1 MLARK
6 WWTLIAGCTAI
17 FMLLLDV
24 SIVNVAL
31 PSIQRGL
38 GASFSDLQWVIDAY
52 ALTLAGVLL
61 AAESLADRVGRRRVF
76 TLGLA
81 VFTFSSLM
89 AGIAVSP
96 VWLHLARAAQGTG
109 GAMMFGTSLA
119 LIAQEFQGRERG
131 TALGIWGATTAAALS
146 IGPLV
151 GGALTE
157 AISWRWIFLVN
168 VPIGIAAIVI
178 ARLRL
183 AESRGDRAGGLDLP
197 GVATL
202 CPSLFLLVFSLIR
215 GNDEGWGS
223 PMIVASLAGAI
234 VGLALFLRI
243 ELRARAPL
251 LDLRLFRK
259 PAFTGA
265 TLVAFCLSASI
276 LSMFL
281 YITLFLQDV
290 LGYSPLQAGLRQLPV
305 TGLLLVV
312 SPVSGRLSA
321 RIAPRLLMG
330 TGLALVSLGLLLMHG
345 IGAGSGWTA
354 LLPGQICAGIGIG
367 LTTPALAST
376 AVAVAPPSQNGM
388 ASGANTTARQLG
400 IATGIA
406 ALGAI
411 FQHKILLGLKALLAG
426 SRAAGATARLAHA
439 VAAGGSGATLAKVPP
454 AARAALTRASH
465 HAFVSAFNEIVIV
478 ALAVAAVGAIA
489 GYALVRTRDLVSSSR
504 GQRASAGRRDTAPRG
519 PQPADATV

>member
-1 MLARK
+1 
-6 WWTLIAGCTAI
+6 
-17 FMLLLDV
+17 
-24 SIVNVAL
+24 
-31 PSIQRGL
+31 
-38 GASFSDLQWVIDAY
+38 
-52 ALTLAGVLL
+52 
-61 AAESLADRVGRRRVF
+61 
-76 TLGLA
+76 
-81 VFTFSSLM
+81 M
-89 AGIAVSP
+89 AGIAVNP
-96 VWLHLARAAQGTG
+96 LWLHLARAAQGAG

-131 TALGIWGATTAAALS
+131 TALGLWGATTAAALS

-157 AISWRWIFLVN
+157 VLSWRWIFLVN
-168 VPIGIAAIVI
+168 VPIGIAAIAI

-183 AESRGDRAGGLDLP
+183 AESRNERSRGLDLP

-202 CPSLFLLVFSLIR
+202 CPALFLLVFSLIR

-223 PMIVASLAGAI
+223 PVIVASLAGAI
-234 VGLALFLRI
+234 IGLALFVSI
-243 ELRARAPL
+243 EVRAPAPL

-281 YITLFLQDV
+281 YITLFFQDV

-312 SPVSGRLSA
+312 SPLSGRLSA

-345 IGAGSGWTA
+345 IDASSGWTA

-376 AVAVAPPSQNGM
+376 AVAVAPPTQNGM
-388 ASGANTTARQLG
+388 ASGANNTARQLG

-406 ALGAI
+406 ALGSI
-411 FQHKILLGLKALLAG
+411 FEHKILLGLKALLAG
-426 SRAAGATARLAHA
+426 TPAAVRVGQLAHA
-439 VAAGGSGATLAKVPP
+439 VAAGGTEPVLAKVPA
-454 AARAALTRASH
+454 AARPVLTRASH
-465 HAFVSAFNEIVIV
+465 HAFISAFNEIVII
-478 ALAVAAVGAIA
+478 ALAVAAAGAIA
-489 GYALVRTRDLVSSSR
+489 GYALIRTRDLVASSR
-504 GQRASAGRRDTAPRG
+504 AQSRPSSRDTAAPGSVAANVR
-519 PQPADATV
+519 A